1 MRFLDNK
8 GIDTDDIILIN
19 IIYHKP
25 SKETDWIDYLDVI
38 YKEISTGKKKCLV
51 IKEPEMEVYFV
62 EDEYRTYTYNKAFIE
77 LDKCYTKKIKC
88 KNIEMGIAQEAGDN
102 YIRMIKECKETRNF
116 AAVKNV
122 HKWRYVFGSD
132 FDVET
137 YFRIQYAL
145 EYESDDKPKHL
156 TKQFADIEVDSIDI
170 VGFPKDGVCPINA
183 ITLVD
188 QDSMSCFTFLLRNPK
203 NPQIQEFEDNVD
215 EFINELHDAFDES
228 YGEFSYNI
236 YMYNEEDELQLIIDF
251 FKLVNTLKRDFMMF
265 WNQAFDIK
273 YFLDRI
279 RLLNADPKDIICS
292 QDFPVKEVYYF
303 PDAGIFDVKKKKD
316 YLKASCYTNY
326 IDQMINYV
334 KIRAGGGEM
343 RSHAL
348 NAVGQKELQD
358 TKLDYSDE
366 ANIKTLPYVNYKKFI
381 LYNIKDVMLQYGIEQ
396 KTDDVDTLYA
406 RVCKN
411 PTQLHKSFSQT
422 VMLKSRAYLEYY
434 SYGYII
440 GNNINLDYGN
450 LEKMLDQTDKDDD
463 DEKDEEEKFDGALVA
478 DPELNT
484 ETGAMVMGQRS
495 KYIRDYVVDFDFS
508 SLYPSIIIGFNISP
522 ATMVGKLFIPDKQ
535 VVDKYSAPE
544 IAKDK
549 YDSAKD
555 FMEGVLSQ
563 NYLMLGT
570 RWFNLP
576 YTDKIFK
583 DFEEYFNK
591 RKINYIQMNDNEYKC
606 YRPERLNIDIN

>member
-25 SKETDWIDYLDVI
+25 SRETDWIDYLDVI

-77 LDKCYTKKIKC
+77 LDKCYTKKIPC
-88 KNIEMGIAQEAGDN
+88 KNIEMGIAKEAGEN
-102 YIRMIKECKETRNF
+102 YIRLIKECKETRNF
-116 AAVKNV
+116 GAVKNV

-137 YFRIQYAL
+137 YFRVQYAL
-145 EYESDDKPKHL
+145 EYESDDKPKRV

-170 VGFPKDGVCPINA
+170 VGFPRDGICPINA
-183 ITLVD
+183 ISLVD
-188 QDSMSCFTFLLRNPK
+188 QESMSCFIFLLRNEK
-203 NPQIQEFEDNVD
+203 NPQIQEFEDSVD
-215 EFINELHDAFDES
+215 DFIEELHGAFDES
-228 YGEFSYNI
+228 YGEFKYNFF
-236 YMYNEEDELQLIIDF
+236 MYDEVDELQLITDF
-251 FKLVNTLKRDFMMF
+251 FKLVNTLKRDFMLF
-265 WNQAFDIK
+265 WNQSFDIK

-279 RLLNADPKDIICS
+279 RVLNGDPKEIICA

-303 PDAGIFDVKKKKD
+303 PDAGIYDVKKKKD

-334 KIRAGGGEM
+334 KIRSGGGEL

-348 NAVGQKELQD
+348 NAVGWKELKD
-358 TKLDYSDE
+358 TKLDYADE
-366 ANIKTLPYVNYKKFI
+366 ANIKTLPYVNYKKFVM
-381 LYNIKDVMLQYGIEQ
+381 YNLKDTLLQYGIEK
-396 KTDDVDTLYA
+396 KTEDVDTLYA

-422 VMLKSRAYLEYY
+422 VMLKSRAYLEYM

-440 GNNINLDYGN
+440 GNNNNLDYGN
-450 LEKMLDQTDKDDD
+450 LQKMVDQVDNKDDD
-463 DEKDEEEKFDGALVA
+463 DEEDEKFDGAIVA
-478 DPELNT
+478 NPELNT
-484 ETGAMVMGQRS
+484 ETGAMVMGRRS

-522 ATMVGKLFIPDKQ
+522 ATMVGKLFINDKQ
-535 VVDKYSAPE
+535 VVDRYNAPE
-544 IAKDK
+544 IASGK
-549 YDSAKD
+549 YDAAKD

-576 YTDKIFK
+576 TTDKIFEL
-583 DFEEYFNK
+583 FEQYFK
-591 RKINYIQMNDNEYKC
+591 IRKVSYLYMDDKEYKC
-606 YRPERLNIDIN
+606 YRPERLNIDID